1 MIFEILELTM
11 IGMIVYVQEVIG
23 NSYEIAGQLFATQY
37 LSISETK
44 MVSMFWQSHSHPF
57 SGFILRIRPEIV
69 WGQTSQPVRRIQ
81 KHIRYHRQSSNFCP
95 GLVLYG
101 FCLKQI
107 LNCYQKTQKLQN
119 RTICF
124 KWIVELHN
132 CALRRKLLSLPN
144 INLNVTV
151 ILIKCH
157 FFNQI
162 TILRK
167 LSNGSI

>member
-1 MIFEILELTM
+1 
-11 IGMIVYVQEVIG
+11 MIVHVQELIG
-23 NSYEIAGQLFATQY
+23 KNYKIAGQLFATQY

-44 MVSMFWQSHSHPF
+44 MVSMFRQSHSHPF
-57 SGFILRIRPEIV
+57 SGLVLRIWPETV

-132 CALRRKLLSLPN
+132 CALIRKLLRLPN

-151 ILIKCH
+151 ILINCH

-162 TILRK
+162 TIFRK
-167 LSNGSI
+167 LSNDNI